1 MRFRQRSY
9 FWRLLYAFL
18 AGGLVPFIL
27 LATVFLSTSTRTLEN
42 TYRVRA
48 AEAVSL
54 AAVQTRQLFA
64 EAGAVAQ
71 QLSHSEF
78 IRDYVGNVSRNPRAV
93 SEINRIFSSAVV
105 NPAFI
110 PYIIPLDGSDPIAR
124 TAVPEEYRPLIY
136 GGWGILGELG
146 RKCTEPGNAWR
157 SIVVFFGQPHS
168 LSGSAVP
175 FAVGVPVYSYG
186 ILGGYV
192 IIDISR
198 QEFSERVGLAA
209 GSGGALTELFLVDR
223 SGFILYSMS
232 DLQFEN
238 TFIDSVHVSGP
249 EFFLSRQEIG
259 EVADIYGKYP
269 VSALQDYIS
278 QIALLTLIIALV
290 SFFSTL
296 ALAIFLSR
304 SLARPVHLLTLT
316 MEKIEQGQLDA
327 ACPELPGKGAGDE
340 IAVLIHRFNRMIVR
354 VRELVANLVAQERD
368 LRRAE
373 TQALQAQINPHFLYN
388 TLNSIRSMAKLD
400 GAKDI
405 ADMTTSLA
413 RIMREGSFPGTG
425 FCSVE
430 HSLALARD
438 YFAIESWRW
447 PGRFRLEESVSAEI
461 LRARIPRLIIQPVV
475 ENALVHGLE
484 EKPGNGVLSI
494 SARRE
499 GDDVVLV
506 ISDTGTGIESGRLAQ
521 VREKLKEAGERPV
534 ESSLNEPSGDAAA
547 SRDLPSPMRGTG
559 IALINTHRRLCLIY
573 GKPYGLDI
581 DSTRG
586 EGTSV
591 TIRFPY
597 VRAEEE

>member
-1 MRFRQRSY
+1 MPFRQRSY
-9 FWRLLYAFL
+9 FWRLLYAFF

-27 LATVFLSTSTRTLEN
+27 LATVFVSTSTRTLEN
-42 TYRVRA
+42 TYRERA

-54 AAVQTRQLFA
+54 AAVQTRQLVA

-71 QLSHSEF
+71 QLSHEDF
-78 IRDYVGNVSRNPRAV
+78 IRDYVGNVSRTPRAV
-93 SEINRIFSSAVV
+93 SEINRIFSSTVV

-110 PYIIPLDGSDPIAR
+110 PYIIPLDGTDPIAR
-124 TAVPEEYRPLIY
+124 TPVPEEYRPLIY
-136 GGWGILGELG
+136 GGWGMLGELA
-146 RKCTEPGNAWR
+146 RKCAEPRNIWR

-168 LSGSAVP
+168 ISGSAVP

-186 ILGGYV
+186 ILSGYV

-198 QEFSERVGLAA
+198 QAFSERVGLAA

-223 SGFILYSMS
+223 SGYILYGMS
-232 DLQFEN
+232 DQQFEN
-238 TFIDSVHVSGP
+238 TFIDTVHVSGP

-259 EVADIYGKYP
+259 EVADFYGKYP
-269 VSALQDYIS
+269 VSALQEYTS
-278 QIALLTLIIALV
+278 HIAVLTLIIALV
-290 SFFSTL
+290 SSFITL
-296 ALAIFLSR
+296 AIAIFLSR

-327 ACPELPGKGAGDE
+327 SCPELPGKGAGDE
-340 IAVLIHRFNRMIVR
+340 ISVLIHRFNRMIVR

-388 TLNSIRSMAKLD
+388 TLNSIRSMAKLE

-413 RIMREGSFPGTG
+413 RIMREGSFSGTG
-425 FCSVE
+425 FCSVD

-447 PGRFRLEESVSAEI
+447 PGRFRLEESVAAGI
-461 LRARIPRLIIQPVV
+461 LGARIPRLIVQPVV

-484 EKPGNGVLSI
+484 EKQGDGVLSI

-506 ISDTGTGIESGRLAQ
+506 ISDTGMGIKSDRLSL

-534 ESSLNEPSGDAAA
+534 ESSLDGQSGEAVAARN
-547 SRDLPSPMRGTG
+547 STSPMRGAG

-581 DSTRG
+581 DSASG

-597 VRAEEE
+597 ARSEEE